1 MTQSLNQFNQTAER
15 GQIALRGEG
24 NNLISVVVDSA
35 EKMSVIKPGDLVVLS
50 GSNGGIPTVKKA
62 TGAAGEVILGFA
74 VYNVIQNEFKAGMLL
89 EIALT
94 SVCMTMQA
102 SAAIDAGKSVAYA
115 TADGLVQK
123 APNVAADETP
133 VIGVALTKA
142 TAANDLIVV
151 YIKTL

>member
-35 EKMSVIKPGDLVVLS
+35 EAGVIKAGDLVVLS

-62 TGAAGEVILGFA
+62 AGTAGEVILGFA

-94 SVCMTMQA
+94 SVCMTMEA
-102 SAAIDAGKSVAYA
+102 SAAIAAGKSVAYA
-115 TADGLVQK
+115 AATGLVQE
-123 APNVAADETP
+123 APSAAAAATP
-133 VIGVALTKA
+133 VVGVALTKA
-142 TAANDLIVV
+142 TAAKDLIVV

>member
-1 MTQSLNQFNQTAER
+1 MTQSLNQFNQTSER

-35 EKMSVIKPGDLVVLS
+35 ETGVIKAGDLVVLS

-62 TGAAGEVILGFA
+62 AGTAGEVILGFA

-94 SVCMTMQA
+94 SVFMTMEA
-102 SAAIDAGKSVAYA
+102 SAAIAAGKSVAYA
-115 TADGLVQK
+115 AATGLVQE
-123 APNVAADETP
+123 APSSAAAATP
-133 VIGVALTKA
+133 VVGVALTKA

>member
-35 EKMSVIKPGDLVVLS
+35 ETGVIKAGDLVVLS

-62 TGAAGEVILGFA
+62 AGTAGEVILGFA

-94 SVCMTMQA
+94 SVCMTMEA
-102 SAAIDAGKSVAYA
+102 SAAIAAGKSVAYA
-115 TADGLVQK
+115 TATGLV
-123 APNVAADETP
+123 PAAFSAAALAIR
-133 VIGVALTKA
+133 VVRVALAIA

>member
-1 MTQSLNQFNQTAER
+1 MTQSLNQFNQTSER

-35 EKMSVIKPGDLVVLS
+35 ETGVIKAGDLVVLS

-62 TGAAGEVILGFA
+62 AGTAGEVILGFA

-94 SVCMTMQA
+94 SVFMTMEA
-102 SAAIDAGKSVAYA
+102 SAAIAAGKSVAYA
-115 TADGLVQK
+115 AATGLVQE
-123 APNVAADETP
+123 APSAAAAATP
-133 VIGVALTKA
+133 VVGVALTKA

>member
-1 MTQSLNQFNQTAER
+1 MTQSLNQFNQTSER

-24 NNLISVVVDSA
+24 NNLFSVVVDSA
-35 EKMSVIKPGDLVVLS
+35 ETGSIKAGDLVVLS

-62 TGAAGEVILGFA
+62 AGTAGEVILGFA

-115 TADGLVQK
+115 ADNGLVQE
-123 APNVAADETP
+123 ATTGAVDATP
-133 VIGVALTKA
+133 IVGVALTKA